1 MRTVIIVPNRG
12 KVRAVIAYNQDEMYL
27 YGRVEEGVLE
37 WLETGVGGWL
47 GGEWQSARNGNGL
60 RVK

>member
-1 MRTVIIVPNRG
+1 MPNRG
-12 KVRAVIAYNQDEMYL
+12 KVRAVIAYNQDELYL